1 MKYTTHKL
9 PTAEIESEGETSG
22 QEFGEAGQ
30 ELSLERGESIEGLQ
44 NDQDS
49 SLNEIEQELLAHA
62 DGVVD
67 ELDEPAGVSNHEANP
82 SANGLDGTEN
92 GTENGSN
99 SLAKKF
105 KTLHESDSGIPVRSI
120 ED

>member
-9 PTAEIESEGETSG
+9 PTAEIEPNSESSG

-30 ELSLERGESIEGLQ
+30 ELALERGESIEGLQ
-44 NDQDS
+44 HDQDS
-49 SLNEIEQELLAHA
+49 SLNEIEQELLSHV

-67 ELDEPAGVSNHEANP
+67 ELEIPEGVTTDSTGDANP
-82 SANGLDGTEN
+82 TNGKIDRAAHDP
-92 GTENGSN
+92 N
-99 SLAKKF
+99 SMLQKPDKAVDQNS
-105 KTLHESDSGIPVRSI
+105 EIPARAI